1 MHFHRVSTSYL
12 LVVFQLSLSIGGFP
26 LGCALQ
32 AIVKTP
38 RNNLIDTLL
47 EWVCAASGYFAV
59 WVLGKGLRQN
69 VVLSVHRFIG
79 RAACPSCVPWDLRAS
94 QEVGWRP
101 TCDSPMG
108 RTPPFAHL
116 RPPPPVTRRRQ
127 AMVPRPWHAS
137 RTIIPGPCPANHDSW
152 TAVHGL

>member
-1 MHFHRVSTSYL
+1 MFGCFPSHC
-12 LVVFQLSLSIGGFP
+12 LSIGVFP

-38 RNNLIDTLL
+38 RNDLIDPLS
-47 EWVCAASGYFAV
+47 EWGCAASGYFAV
-59 WVLGKGLRQN
+59 WVLGRGVRQN
-69 VVLSVHRFIG
+69 VGLSVHRFVG
-79 RAACPSCVPWDLRAS
+79 RAACRSYVLWDLRGS
-94 QEVGWRP
+94 QEAESRP

-116 RPPPPVTRRRQ
+116 RPPPPATRRRQ

-137 RTIIPGPCPANHDSW
+137 RTIIPGPWPANHDSW
-152 TAVHGL
+152 TAVRGL